1 MRRQNVRVVLASEY
15 PEVRYFLREAVE
27 GEAGAVIV
35 GQAENA
41 TKALTLARNLRP
53 DVAVI
58 DSSLPHVV
66 GLDTV
71 PLSRIGGLDTAQAIA
86 EEIPN
91 IRVIMV
97 NNLDV
102 KVLSERGFSVDSVA
116 SFSRERKEAKIPF
129 TLQELYQETEPLP
142 SLVFAEINMEQ
153 RVSLR
158 QKVVNISDK
167 AVLFGGL
174 SILGGLSLILT
185 VILAGAGVFL
195 AVAGAATMFLG
206 LVGKLTA
213 SLWPKASQPKS
224 RLNKIGR
231 KLK

>member
-1 MRRQNVRVVLASEY
+1 MQRRSVRVILASEY

-35 GQAENA
+35 GLAENA

-53 DVAVI
+53 DVAII
-58 DSSLPHVV
+58 DCYLPHAI

-71 PLSRIGGLDTAQAIA
+71 PLSRIGGLDTAQTIS

-102 KVLSERGFSVDSVA
+102 KALPERGLSVDSVT
-116 SFSRERKEAKIPF
+116 SFSRKRKEGEIPF
-129 TLQELYQETEPLP
+129 TLQELYQETEPLTP
-142 SLVFAEINMEQ
+142 LVFANINMQ
-153 RVSLR
+153 RRVSLR
-158 QKVVNISDK
+158 QKVADISDK
-167 AVLFGGL
+167 AILFGGL

-185 VILAGAGVFL
+185 VILAGAGAFL
-195 AVAGAATMFLG
+195 AVAGAATILLG
-206 LVGKLTA
+206 LMGKLTI
-213 SLWPKASQPKS
+213 SLWPKASQPGSKA
-224 RLNKIGR
+224 K
-231 KLK
+231 

>member
-1 MRRQNVRVVLASEY
+1 MQRRSVRVILASEY

-35 GQAENA
+35 GLAENA

-53 DVAVI
+53 DVAII
-58 DSSLPHVV
+58 DCYLPHAI

-71 PLSRIGGLDTAQAIA
+71 PLSRIGGLDTAQTIS

-102 KVLSERGFSVDSVA
+102 KALPERGLSGDSVT
-116 SFSRERKEAKIPF
+116 SFSRKRKEGEIPF
-129 TLQELYQETEPLP
+129 TLQELYQETEPLTP
-142 SLVFAEINMEQ
+142 LVFANINMQ
-153 RVSLR
+153 RRVSLR
-158 QKVVNISDK
+158 QKVTDISDK
-167 AVLFGGL
+167 AILFGGL

-185 VILAGAGVFL
+185 VILAGAGAFL
-195 AVAGAATMFLG
+195 AVAGAATIFLG
-206 LVGKLTA
+206 LMGKLTI
-213 SLWPKASQPKS
+213 SLWPKASQPGSKA
-224 RLNKIGR
+224 K
-231 KLK
+231 

>member
-1 MRRQNVRVVLASEY
+1 MQRRSVRVILASEY

-35 GQAENA
+35 GLAENA

-53 DVAVI
+53 DVAII
-58 DSSLPHVV
+58 DCYLPHAI

-71 PLSRIGGLDTAQAIA
+71 PLSRIGGLDTAQTIS

-102 KVLSERGFSVDSVA
+102 KALPERGLSVDSVT
-116 SFSRERKEAKIPF
+116 SFSRKRKEGEIPF
-129 TLQELYQETEPLP
+129 TLQELYQETEPLTP
-142 SLVFAEINMEQ
+142 LVFANINMQ
-153 RVSLR
+153 RRVSLR
-158 QKVVNISDK
+158 QKVADISDK
-167 AVLFGGL
+167 AILFGGL

-185 VILAGAGVFL
+185 VILAGAGAFL
-195 AVAGAATMFLG
+195 AVAGAATIFLG
-206 LVGKLTA
+206 LMGKLTI
-213 SLWPKASQPKS
+213 SLWPKASQPGSKA
-224 RLNKIGR
+224 K
-231 KLK
+231 